1 MPFTDFSGVL
11 KTNRRTISQGAVSAA
26 GSASIGPA
34 PPYSSNISNYSYS
47 AVPPSSDTETAPLIP
62 KKNQRELGGKKQ
74 LSLSVTFV
82 VLCSFAVCLVA
93 ILVTYGKDRRSPDAR
108 EHILKKWELE
118 WSEHDER
125 ARMYKEEEERWAER
139 RIEQDELIRDWDRE
153 REAYDREDRKREARW
168 KREQIAHDK
177 LLREE
182 LERHRE
188 AHDREK
194 KEREE
199 QEEEERRRLKMVW
212 VDVEPQGCT
221 TYATREYTATLAN
234 VPSNYPRGV
243 EACKVTPLIVHGLSY
258 LPHTCKDDGPGGIIG
273 SWRVNHGQPDC
284 TTFWADYKDKGCTS
298 VGSGRRHI
306 EHRLANLSPD
316 GDWREFVA
324 TTPVRFNGLQFVG
337 AEEAFKSYWGVFGLW
352 EIDDAEC

>member
-11 KTNRRTISQGAVSAA
+11 KTNKMNIHTTSH
-26 GSASIGPA
+26 IGPA

-47 AVPPSSDTETAPLIP
+47 AVPPSSDKETAPLIP

-82 VLCSFAVCLVA
+82 VLCSFAVCLVTT
-93 ILVTYGKDRRSPDAR
+93 LVAYRKDSRSPDAR

-118 WSEHDER
+118 RSEYDER
-125 ARMYKEEEERWAER
+125 ARMYKEEEERWAKR

-153 REAYDREDRKREARW
+153 
-168 KREQIAHDK
+168 
-177 LLREE
+177 
-182 LERHRE
+182 RE

-212 VDVEPQGCT
+212 VGVEPQNCT

-273 SWRVNHGQPDC
+273 SWRVNHSQPDC
-284 TTFWADYKDKGCTS
+284 TTFWADYKDKGCIS